1 MKQVL
6 WVSRHEMTPQQ
17 LADLER
23 ALGDSVELRPWPDT
37 VRFAGE
43 LAAPL
48 KTADAVAA
56 VLPVDLL
63 AELLDIAGQKPVL
76 LASSVRE
83 VTGRTILLPDGRRE
97 NEVRFVHCGWR
108 QLLCLTFKARP
119 V

>member
-17 LADLER
+17 LADLE
-23 ALGDSVELRPWPDT
+23 
-37 VRFAGE
+37 
-43 LAAPL
+43 
-48 KTADAVAA
+48 TADAVAA